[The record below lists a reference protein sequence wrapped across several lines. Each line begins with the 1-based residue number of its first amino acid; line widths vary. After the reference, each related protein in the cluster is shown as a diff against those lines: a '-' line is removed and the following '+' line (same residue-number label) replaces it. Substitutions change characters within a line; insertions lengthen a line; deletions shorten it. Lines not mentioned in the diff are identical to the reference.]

1 MTPLASLDGALF
13 HWINHWPEALA
24 PWFRFLS
31 EGNKEPVVRA
41 LLACVVV
48 LFIVKG
54 GRWRAAA
61 ILAVLAWLI
70 SNETCDL
77 LKEGLRMP
85 RPCADPVEPDLILRV
100 KRLTSFGTASA
111 HSASMAAV
119 ASVFT
124 ALLGRWGWPWI
135 ALAFGV
141 GLSRAYVGVHYP
153 SQILLGWAVGAAFG
167 LLAVWVYRRWI
178 APPLVLQSETEGG
191 AGVGDTG
198 ATVHQPMT

>member
-1 MTPLASLDGALF
+1 MSLLASFDASLF

-24 PWFRFLS
+24 PLFQFLS
-31 EGNKEPVVRA
+31 EGNKQPVVRA
-41 LLACVVV
+41 FLAGVV
-48 LFIVKG
+48 LVFIIKG

-77 LKEGLRMP
+77 LKEGFRMS
-85 RPCADPVEPDLILRV
+85 RPSADPGEPDLILRV

-135 ALAFGV
+135 ALALGV
-141 GLSRAYVGVHYP
+141 GLSRIYVGVHYP
-153 SQILLGWAVGAAFG
+153 SQVVLGWAVGAGFG
-167 LLAVWVYRRWI
+167 LLGVWMYRRWS
-178 APPLVLQSETEGG
+178 QRRTE
-191 AGVGDTG
+191 ASSLDTVGD
-198 ATVHQPMT
+198 